1 MNMRRRETAE
11 MTKENKNRKI
21 ISAVLTFFLLAF
33 FGLIFYTNLSCVPE
47 YYNSDMLCDIN
58 YAREAWSAKSLF
70 PDNWIFGNQ
79 LYVFATP
86 VLATLIYGITS
97 NAVIAMAIASCVMTV
112 AVYLS
117 FDWMLKPLCS
127 YNERLGGFLM
137 MIWFILVRRHIAAD
151 TLGAQIFFTMATFYA
166 GYIIAAF
173 MVFGCYVRIRKT
185 AWKKADYIFLAV
197 SLILSFALGVQS
209 LRQTAIMTMPLV
221 ACEIV
226 LIIIDSV
233 RRKKLSL
240 TKSTA
245 FTAGIFVSNIAGLI
259 AVKFL
264 KINQKSIY
272 GETKI
277 ELSVHRII
285 GNIVDNIINICKLF
299 KSVNMPK
306 IVSVIIAAAFVG
318 LIVFGVV
325 TGIINLAKTKCED
338 TTDFSV
344 ILLFLLG
351 CASVFFIGV
360 FTRVETREIY
370 YFMVFPLVAVC
381 SAFLLKSYPIK
392 STYFYIVFAVMFVGL
407 MGLRTVTVCKEIRMG
422 TDSENSSYQAAQ
434 YALDNGYEC
443 IFASFESGENVFVAA
458 DDKLPIVFY
467 GNEADKDYF
476 VPIDY
481 LCVKDSYLKYDNEKT
496 LYYMKERQIK
506 SETEAAERLGVKV
519 EKVAEFKDGS
529 CLCRMSE
536 NVCALAQKQWDEKN
550 SAVNAD

>member
-1 MNMRRRETAE
+1 

-21 ISAVLTFFLLAF
+21 ISAVLTLLLFVF
-33 FGLIFYTNLSCVPE
+33 FGLIFYTNLSCVPD
-47 YYNSDMLCDIN
+47 YYYGDMICDIN
-58 YAREAWSAKSLF
+58 YAREAWRAKSLF

-86 VLATLIYGITS
+86 VLAALIYGITS
-97 NAVIAMAIASCVMTV
+97 NAVIATAIASCIMTV

-127 YNERLGGFLM
+127 YNERLGGFLV

-151 TLGAQIFFTMATFYA
+151 AIGAQIFFTMASYYSC
-166 GYIIAAF
+166 YIIAAF
-173 MVFGCYVRIRKT
+173 IAFGCYIRIRKNV
-185 AWKKADYIFLAV
+185 WKKTDYIFLAV
-197 SLILSFALGVQS
+197 SLLLSFALGVQS
-209 LRQTAIMTMPLV
+209 LRQTAIMTLPLV
-221 ACEIV
+221 VCEIV

-233 RRKKLSL
+233 RRNKLFP

-245 FTAGIFVSNIAGLI
+245 FTVGIFVSNIAGLF

-264 KINQKSIY
+264 KINQKTIY

-277 ELSVHRII
+277 ELSEHRII
-285 GNIVDNIINICKLF
+285 GNTVENIINFCKLF
-299 KSVNMPK
+299 KSVNVPI
-306 IVSVIIAAAFVG
+306 IVSVIIAVAVVG
-318 LIVFGVV
+318 LILFSIIV
-325 TGIINLAKTKCED
+325 GIVNLAKNKGED

-344 ILLFLLG
+344 IFLFLLG

-360 FTRVETREIY
+360 FTQVETREIY
-370 YFMVFPLVAVC
+370 YFMVFPLVSVC

-392 STYFYIVFAVMFVGL
+392 AKYFYIVFAVMFAGL
-407 MGLRTVTVCKEIRMG
+407 MGLRTVTVCKEIKTG
-422 TDSENSSYQAAQ
+422 TDSENSSYKAAQ

-443 IFASFESGENVFVAA
+443 IFASFGSGANVFVAA

-467 GNEADKDYF
+467 GNETDKDYF

-496 LYYMKERQIK
+496 LYYMIERRIK
-506 SETEAAERLGVKV
+506 SETEEAERLGVKV